1 MEGMIQMST
10 RARGRVV
17 GSLFWLAMLAYLSGT
32 TLVGAAAGR
41 PILTAAGALLM
52 LLNSVVVAGIG
63 ILVRPVLRRHDETS
77 AIAYL
82 VSRMVEAVL
91 LAVGVVFVLRLMPVA
106 GEYAYQVAMIALGL
120 GGVVFCR
127 VLLRARLVPRFVAI
141 WGLVGY
147 ALLGLGATLEVLGV
161 GVGVGLLLSG
171 PGGLFELALGVL
183 LIARG
188 FPMAGRRAAA
198 TMPATVAVELAR

>member
-1 MEGMIQMST
+1 MST

-32 TLVGAAAGR
+32 ALVGAAAGR

-77 AIAYL
+77 AVAYL
-82 VSRMVEAVL
+82 VSRVVEAVL
-91 LAVGVVFVLRLMPVA
+91 LAVGVVLVLRSMPVA
-106 GEYAYQVAMIALGL
+106 AEYAYQVAMIALGL

-127 VLLRARLVPRFVAI
+127 VLFRARLVPRLVAI

-147 ALLGLGATLEVLGV
+147 ALLGLGAALEVLGI
-161 GVGVGLLLSG
+161 GVGLVLSV
-171 PGGLFELALGVL
+171 PGGLFELVLGVL

-188 FPMAGRRAAA
+188 FPMAGRGAAA

>member
-1 MEGMIQMST
+1 MVQMST

-32 TLVGAAAGR
+32 ALVGAAAGR

-77 AIAYL
+77 ASAYL

-147 ALLGLGATLEVLGV
+147 ALLGLGAALEVLGV
-161 GVGVGLLLSG
+161 GVGVGLLLSV

-183 LIARG
+183 LLVRG
-188 FPMAGRRAAA
+188 FPMTLRRGAAVVVPP
-198 TMPATVAVELAR
+198 MVAVEVAR

>member
-1 MEGMIQMST
+1 MISMST

-32 TLVGAAAGR
+32 VLVGAAAGR
-41 PILTAAGALLM
+41 PILTGAGALLM
-52 LLNSVVVAGIG
+52 LLNSAVVAAIG
-63 ILVRPVLRRHDETS
+63 ILVWPVLRRHDGTS
-77 AIAYL
+77 ATAYL
-82 VSRMVEAVL
+82 VSRVAEAVL
-91 LAVGVVFVLRLMPVA
+91 LAVGVVLVLRLMPVA
-106 GEYAYQVAMIALGL
+106 AEYAYQVAMIAVGL

-127 VLLRARLVPRFVAI
+127 VLLRARLVPRLVAV

-147 ALLGLGATLEVLGV
+147 ALLGLGAALEVLGV
-161 GVGVGLLLSG
+161 GVGLVLSV

-188 FPMAGRRAAA
+188 FPMAQRSAAA
-198 TMPATVAVELAR
+198 TMPATVAAEPAR

>member
-1 MEGMIQMST
+1 MST

-32 TLVGAAAGR
+32 VLVGAAAGR
-41 PILTAAGALLM
+41 PVVTAAGALLM
-52 LLNSVVVAGIG
+52 LLNSAVVAAIG
-63 ILVRPVLRRHDETS
+63 ILVRPVLRRHDGAS
-77 AIAYL
+77 ALAYL
-82 VSRMVEAVL
+82 ASRVVEAVL
-91 LAVGVVFVLRLMPVA
+91 LAVGVVFVLLLMPLA
-106 GEYAYQVAMIALGL
+106 AEYAYQTAMIALGL

-127 VLLRARLVPRFVAI
+127 VLFRARLVPRFLAV

-147 ALLGLGATLEVLGV
+147 ALLGLGAGLEVLGV
-161 GVGVGLLLSG
+161 GVGFVLSV

-188 FPMAGRRAAA
+188 FPMVRRGAAVA
-198 TMPATVAVELAR
+198 RPSAVAVELAR